1 MLITGGIY
9 GSIMSAW
16 DIDYGGSLAD
26 EQIRQLVTYL
36 RSLESTALSVP
47 DWQLGIEAP

>member
-1 MLITGGIY
+1 MLITGGIS

-16 DIDYGGSLAD
+16 GLDYGGSLAD

-36 RSLESTALSVP
+36 RSLESTRMT
-47 DWQLGIEAP
+47 